1 MEEKELNEILN
12 KIENEMT
19 GDPEHDAET
28 LNEWGE
34 RYREQPGS
42 EPLLKEI
49 GRRIFDLMVEEDPDM
64 PQQIFNNMVETADE
78 DYEEALRLIDQK
90 QYDEA
95 LGKLLVLSEV
105 IRNYP
110 LSEDTVWMDFD
121 SRLDAMV
128 FQDYYQESIGEKEI
142 RRHPMHPSHM
152 LFTAGSLLIE
162 MNRPEEAVEILQSL
176 LSYDPVCPRFLFEMG
191 EAYKR
196 TGQLKEAVQTA
207 LWALS
212 CASKREELA
221 RAYRDI
227 AYCLTET
234 EEYEDAVMLYMLS
247 LRYQAS
253 RHAEAEIAWIQK
265 KSGVSALG
273 YNSETIRKRCEELNI
288 PIGINETVKRNIEL
302 LNLMDADS
310 E

>member
-1 MEEKELNEILN
+1 
-12 KIENEMT
+12 
-19 GDPEHDAET
+19 
-28 LNEWGE
+28 
-34 RYREQPGS
+34 
-42 EPLLKEI
+42 
-49 GRRIFDLMVEEDPDM
+49 
-64 PQQIFNNMVETADE
+64 
-78 DYEEALRLIDQK
+78 
-90 QYDEA
+90 
-95 LGKLLVLSEV
+95 
-105 IRNYP
+105 
-110 LSEDTVWMDFD
+110 
-121 SRLDAMV
+121 
-128 FQDYYQESIGEKEI
+128 
-142 RRHPMHPSHM
+142 
-152 LFTAGSLLIE
+152 
-162 MNRPEEAVEILQSL
+162 MNRPEEAVEILQRL
-176 LSYDPVCPRFLFEMG
+176 LTYDPVCPRFLFEMG

-273 YNSETIRKRCEELNI
+273 YNSETIRKRCAELNI
-288 PIGINETVKRNIEL
+288 PIGINETVKQNIEL